1 MPNPYFFTH
10 AVATPEMFYGRR
22 EELNEIVEGILAPGF
37 GAKSY
42 AVIGG
47 YRMGKT
53 SLLLGIRQELL
64 KSFPDNK
71 SCVVGPVFLSTQ
83 EIPVLSQTSICQRV
97 VQRLRDEV
105 CAVRGWSL
113 SGDELDD
120 DNLPDTE
127 AIPRLEA
134 VLRSAIQGISSE
146 FRLVILLDEVDLL
159 IGKEWSPTFFSLLRN
174 LVSVGEL
181 APHVSVVI
189 AGTVAIHELYKI
201 RGSPFFN
208 VLAAIKTLRLLDDAD
223 ARSLI
228 VEPNVGNQEPPSND
242 VAEEVLRQTGGHPFL
257 IQYLMSDLWT
267 RHKGALNRLQP
278 ADVGVAVRRYLR
290 DRRDFQLLSEGF
302 GEKDMLAY
310 DEIASQSGVRVSKNA
325 VRARVGGLK
334 TANNALDMLVHC
346 GVVREVSALE
356 FVSGGEMFR
365 NWFYENVG
373 VPGGGNDEPVRAA
386 ALTSPPAP
394 ASPRATR
401 EVIKVFVAS
410 PGDVDVERQA
420 VKAAVDALNGNV
432 ADENG
437 FVLQSVMWETKSRPG
452 LALGGAQAW
461 LNRILEIERVDLVI
475 GIFWQRFGTP
485 TEHAGSGTEEEI
497 RLAVQ
502 AWRDSGGRKPQ
513 VMLYFSDKPAAPA
526 RSRDAIEQL
535 GKVADFRQ
543 EVAKIG
549 LLGSYKD
556 EQAFGELIRRN
567 LTDHILE
574 EARNRRNLMPARGQ
588 SGV

>member
-1 MPNPYFFTH
+1 
-10 AVATPEMFYGRR
+10 
-22 EELNEIVEGILAPGF
+22 
-37 GAKSY
+37 
-42 AVIGG
+42 
-47 YRMGKT
+47 
-53 SLLLGIRQELL
+53 
-64 KSFPDNK
+64 
-71 SCVVGPVFLSTQ
+71 
-83 EIPVLSQTSICQRV
+83 
-97 VQRLRDEV
+97 
-105 CAVRGWSL
+105 
-113 SGDELDD
+113 
-120 DNLPDTE
+120 
-127 AIPRLEA
+127 
-134 VLRSAIQGISSE
+134 
-146 FRLVILLDEVDLL
+146 
-159 IGKEWSPTFFSLLRN
+159 
-174 LVSVGEL
+174 
-181 APHVSVVI
+181 VVI

-228 VEPNVGNQEPPSND
+228 VEPNVGNLEPPSQD
-242 VAEEVLRQTGGHPFL
+242 VAEEVQRQTGGHPFL
-257 IQYLMSDLWT
+257 IQYLMSDLWN
-267 RHKGALNRLQP
+267 RHKGALSLLKP

-290 DRRDFQLLSEGF
+290 DRRDFQLISGEFSEN
-302 GEKDMLAY
+302 DVLAY
-310 DEIASQSGVRVSKNA
+310 DEIARQPGTRVSKNA
-325 VRARVGGLK
+325 IRARVGGLK

-373 VPGGGNDEPVRAA
+373 VPEIGSGESVR
-386 ALTSPPAP
+386 TVPSNSPRTAP

-401 EVIKVFVAS
+401 EVIRVFVAS
-410 PGDVDVERQA
+410 PGDVDVERQV

-432 ADENG
+432 ADESG

-461 LNRILEIERVDLVI
+461 LNRILEIEKVDLVI

-513 VMLYFSDKPAAPA
+513 VMLYFSDKPAPPA

-556 EQAFGELIRRN
+556 EQAFGELIRRH
-567 LTDHILE
+567 LTEHILE
-574 EARNRRNLMPARGQ
+574 EARNRRTEAILTPRQ
-588 SGV
+588 P